1 MDAAAT
7 IAFLLGLIVGGG
19 AAFGLARRLQRHER
33 EARAGADAR
42 LREAFQALSAEALRH
57 NNQSFLDLARASMG
71 EFQQLAAGDLDARR
85 KEIDQLVRPISES
98 LDRVDNRL
106 HELERERVSHY
117 SALTEQLKSVAA
129 SHEQLQSE
137 TQNLVRALRSPH
149 VRGRWGEI
157 QLKRVVEMAGMLE
170 RCDFSEQLSIATD
183 DGRLR
188 PDLTVHLPGGKTVVV
203 DAKAPLQAYL
213 EAVEKTDDGEREMA
227 LKQHARQVR
236 DHITKLA
243 SKAYARELD
252 SAPEFV
258 VMFLPGD
265 TFFSAALQY
274 DPGLIEYGVER
285 RVIPASPT
293 TLIAL
298 LRAVAYGWQQ
308 ERIAENAQEISALGR
323 TLYERLATLAGH
335 FGGLRRGLERAVDA
349 YNDSVGSLESR
360 VLVSARKFKELGAA
374 TGDDIE
380 KLQTIDRTTRELQQ
394 PEECGD

>member
-1 MDAAAT
+1 MDAAA
-7 IAFLLGLIVGGG
+7 IMAFLLGLIVGGG

-42 LREAFQALSAEALRH
+42 LREAFQALSAEALRQ
-57 NNQSFLDLARASMG
+57 NNQSFLDVARASMG
-71 EFQQLAAGDLDARR
+71 EFQQMAASDLDARR
-85 KEIDQLVRPISES
+85 KEIGQLVQPISES
-98 LDRVDNRL
+98 LERVDHRL
-106 HELERERVSHY
+106 HELERERIGHY

-137 TQNLVRALRSPH
+137 TQNLVRALRSPN

-170 RCDFSEQLSIATD
+170 RCDFSEQLTIATE
-183 DGRLR
+183 DGPLR
-188 PDLTVHLPGGKTVVV
+188 PDLTVHLPAGKTVVV

-213 EAVEKTDDGEREMA
+213 EAVEKTDDGDRELA
-227 LKQHARQVR
+227 LKRHARQVR
-236 DHITKLA
+236 DHMTRLA

-258 VMFLPGD
+258 VMFLPGE

-335 FGGLRRGLERAVDA
+335 FSGLRRGLERAVDA
-349 YNDSVGSLESR
+349 YNDAVGSLESR

-374 TGDDIE
+374 SGDDIKPLE
-380 KLQTIDRTTRELQQ
+380 SIDTAPRALQE
-394 PEECGD
+394 PGD